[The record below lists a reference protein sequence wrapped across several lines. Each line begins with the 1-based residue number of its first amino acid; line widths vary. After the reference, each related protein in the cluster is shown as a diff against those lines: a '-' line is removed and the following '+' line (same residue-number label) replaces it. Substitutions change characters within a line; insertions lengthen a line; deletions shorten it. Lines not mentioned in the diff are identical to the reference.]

1 MWIPLIGLLIGL
13 IIGSVV
19 SVTIPAEY
27 ARYTAVAILAALD
40 SVLGAVRANL
50 SGDYDNAIFIT
61 GFFGNTLLAAIL
73 TFLGDRLGVEL
84 YYAAIF
90 AFGVRLFNNLALIRR
105 RLLARFRRDPRRA
118 A

>member
-1 MWIPLIGLLIGL
+1 MLPLIGLAVGLLIGSL
-13 IIGSVV
+13 V
-19 SVTIPAEY
+19 SVSIPAEY

-50 SGDYDNAIFIT
+50 AGQYDNTIFIT
-61 GFFGNTLLAAIL
+61 GFFTNTLLAGVL

-105 RLLARFRRDPRRA
+105 HLLTRIGQGAHRS
-118 A
+118 

>member
-1 MWIPLIGLLIGL
+1 MLLPLVGLAVGLLIGSL
-13 IIGSVV
+13 V
-19 SVTIPAEY
+19 SVSIPAEY

-50 SGDYDNAIFIT
+50 VGQYDNTIFIT
-61 GFFGNTLLAAIL
+61 GFFTNTLLAAVL

-105 RLLARFRRDPRRA
+105 HLLTRLGEGAHRS
-118 A
+118 

>member
-1 MWIPLIGLLIGL
+1 MWLPLIGLLIGL
-13 IIGSVV
+13 IIGSLV
-19 SVTIPAEY
+19 SISIPAEY

-40 SVLGAVRANL
+40 SVLGAARASL

-105 RLLARFRRDPRRA
+105 HLLARYKRNVRRA
-118 A
+118 S

>member
-1 MWIPLIGLLIGL
+1 LLPLIGLAVGLLIGSL
-13 IIGSVV
+13 V
-19 SVTIPAEY
+19 SVSIPAEY

-50 SGDYDNAIFIT
+50 AGQYDNTIFIT
-61 GFFGNTLLAAIL
+61 GFFTNTLLAGVL

-105 RLLARFRRDPRRA
+105 HLLTRIGQGAHRS
-118 A
+118 

>member
-1 MWIPLIGLLIGL
+1 MWLPLIGLLIGL

-19 SVTIPAEY
+19 SISIPAEY

-50 SGDYDNAIFIT
+50 AHDYDNAIFIT

-105 RLLARFRRDPRRA
+105 HLLVRLRRDLRRA
-118 A
+118 S

>member
-1 MWIPLIGLLIGL
+1 MLPLVGLAVGLLIGSL
-13 IIGSVV
+13 V
-19 SVTIPAEY
+19 SVSIPAEY

-50 SGDYDNAIFIT
+50 AGQYDNTIFIT
-61 GFFGNTLLAAIL
+61 GFFTNTLLAGVL

-105 RLLARFRRDPRRA
+105 HLLTRIGQGAHRS
-118 A
+118 

>member
-1 MWIPLIGLLIGL
+1 MWLPLIGLLIGL

-40 SVLGAVRANL
+40 SVLGAARARL
-50 SGDYDNAIFIT
+50 SGEYDHAIFIT
-61 GFFGNTLLAAIL
+61 GFFGNTLLAAGL

-90 AFGVRLFNNLALIRR
+90 AFGVRLFNNLALSRR
-105 RLLARFRRDPRRA
+105 YLLARLGRNPRHTP
-118 A
+118 

>member
-1 MWIPLIGLLIGL
+1 MLLPLIGLAVGLLIGSL
-13 IIGSVV
+13 V
-19 SVTIPAEY
+19 SVSIPAEY

-50 SGDYDNAIFIT
+50 AGQYDNTIFIT
-61 GFFGNTLLAAIL
+61 GFFTNTLLAGVL

-105 RLLARFRRDPRRA
+105 HLLTRIGQGAHRS
-118 A
+118 

>member
-1 MWIPLIGLLIGL
+1 MLLPLVGLAVGLLIGSL
-13 IIGSVV
+13 V
-19 SVTIPAEY
+19 SVSIPAEY

-50 SGDYDNAIFIT
+50 AGQYDNTIFIT
-61 GFFGNTLLAAIL
+61 GFFTNTLLAGVL

-105 RLLARFRRDPRRA
+105 HLLTRIGQGAHRS
-118 A
+118 